1 MTPTSSGRSSNA
13 ARSRT
18 STTLTTVMIQPE
30 MVQPLVP
37 VAIQKCHTSGA
48 RPPDLCAA
56 PVCTVLRTAMNRC
69 MDLPPTTRE
78 PARTMAATSSL
89 LDASSRHK
97 TCHTCRVQSYGR

>member
-48 RPPDLCAA
+48 RPTSALRPFA
-56 PVCTVLRTAMNRC
+56 PCSA
-69 MDLPPTTRE
+69 PP
-78 PARTMAATSSL
+78 
-89 LDASSRHK
+89 
-97 TCHTCRVQSYGR
+97 